1 MDKKSILARI
11 DEMIASMHSN
21 INELEEMKKVIS
33 SEESVNESPV
43 VTGEVP
49 VVNPK
54 TGEILPSDSYESSD
68 AVPTVD
74 NVEDDSPTEE
84 EVAEAK
90 ADSLLG
96 WKILA
101 KLPDFYK
108 GKVRR
113 IELQKPYFDNGQ
125 DKLFIDKYHIKVR
138 AYDINNKLLGET
150 KKPFNMLSEFHIEL
164 IQRGINK
171 HRISSDPH
179 KNWMPYEITLWLL

>member
-1 MDKKSILARI
+1 MDKMSIIAAIEEIKKQLAV
-11 DEMIASMHSN
+11 
-21 INELEEMKKVIS
+21 LEGLVGTA
-33 SEESVNESPV
+33 EESVNESV
-43 VTGEVP
+43 EAP
-49 VVNPK
+49 VVNDNTTTDDGRELLPPPPA
-54 TGEILPSDSYESSD
+54 EIIIPDM
-68 AVPTVD
+68 
-74 NVEDDSPTEE
+74 VEDDSPTEE
-84 EVAEAK
+84 EEAEAK

-96 WKILA
+96 WQILS

-150 KKPFNMLSEFHIEL
+150 KKSFNMLSEFHIEL
-164 IQRGINK
+164 IKRGINK
-171 HRISSDPH
+171 HRNSSDPH